1 MLVHF
6 PPDIDAIHMGKWKS
20 GINVDMDS
28 KNYIIHNIELLVK
41 SKQLLLSFLLLC
53 GSIYT
58 VFFEEKSRKIYEKGC
73 SLRQKELPQRR
84 KYEIRNRR
92 LTERRKEHSF

>member
-6 PPDIDAIHMGKWKS
+6 PPDIDAIHMGKWKN

-41 SKQLLLSFLLLC
+41 SKQRLLSFLLLC

-58 VFFEEKSRKIYEKGC
+58 VFLIRKVERYRTKGA
-73 SLRQKELPQRR
+73 S
-84 KYEIRNRR
+84 
-92 LTERRKEHSF
+92 

>member
-53 GSIYT
+53 GNIYT
-58 VFFEEKSRKIYEKGC
+58 VFLIRKVERYRTKGA
-73 SLRQKELPQRR
+73 S
-84 KYEIRNRR
+84 
-92 LTERRKEHSF
+92 